1 MIKVV
6 NLISDVYKL
15 TKKIDVFAMNAIFN
29 SEPAKILVV
38 DDHPHS
44 RMAVKDLLCLDGYEV
59 LEEDGSLDITDKVI
73 EKRPDLILLDVMT
86 HQMEGFEVC
95 QRLKQ
100 DQRTSS
106 IPVVFMTVAE
116 DNLMRRRCAQ
126 VGGDDVLSKPIER
139 LKLSSRV
146 KSLVEQKRL
155 YEGLD
160 QIEQVLFAIA
170 RAIENRYPNN
180 GNSCARL
187 ATLAHSFGEYLELSF
202 IDIQNIR
209 YAAYLHDIGT
219 VSIPDEIML
228 KKGELTPEERGII
241 QQHVLIG
248 EEICQPLPNRRG
260 VLPIIRHHHERW
272 DGTGYPDGLKG
283 DDIPWLAQIFQILDI
298 YVALTSER
306 PHKKIY
312 TPTEA
317 IAIITDE
324 AHKGWRNPM
333 LVEKFTRFILNRE
346 SINNN

>member
-1 MIKVV
+1 MKVRGF
-6 NLISDVYKL
+6 LLETHKL
-15 TKKIDVFAMNAIFN
+15 TQINISAMNAIVN
-29 SEPAKILVV
+29 AERAKILII
-38 DDHPHS
+38 DEHTHS

-59 LEEDGSLDITDKVI
+59 IEADENHNITDNVI
-73 EKRPDLILLDVMT
+73 KKRPDLILLDVMMP
-86 HQMEGFEVC
+86 QMEGFEVC

-100 DQRTSS
+100 DERTSA
-106 IPVVFMTVAE
+106 IPVIFMTVAE
-116 DNLMRRRCAQ
+116 DHQLRRRCTQ
-126 VGGDDVLSKPIER
+126 VGGDDLLTKPIER

-146 KSLVEQKRL
+146 KSLIEQKRL

-187 ATLAHSFGEYLELSF
+187 ATLANSFGKF
-202 IDIQNIR
+202 IQLPFSALQNLR

-228 KKGELTPEERGII
+228 KKGELTAEERGIL

-248 EEICQPLPNRRG
+248 EEICQPLPNRVG

-272 DGTGYPDGLKG
+272 DGTGYPDGLVG
-283 DDIPWLAQIFQILDI
+283 DEIPWLAQIFQILDI

-312 TPTEA
+312 TPQEA
-317 IAIITDE
+317 LEIITEE
-324 AHKGWRNPM
+324 ASKGWRNPK
-333 LVEKFTRFILNRE
+333 LVYQFTNFIYTRE
-346 SINNN
+346 PGIKN

>member
-6 NLISDVYKL
+6 NLLAETYK
-15 TKKIDVFAMNAIFN
+15 IPQVNIFAMNAIFN
-29 SEPAKILVV
+29 SEPAKILVI

-44 RMAVKDLLCLDGYEV
+44 RMAVKDVLSLDGYEV
-59 LEEDGSLDITDKVI
+59 LEADGSLNIPDNVADKS
-73 EKRPDLILLDVMT
+73 PDLILLDVMMP
-86 HQMEGFEVC
+86 QMEGFTVC
-95 QRLKQ
+95 ERLKK
-100 DQRTSS
+100 DNRTSA

-116 DNLMRRRCAQ
+116 DHQLRRRCSQ
-126 VGGDDVLSKPIER
+126 VGGDDLLTKPIER
-139 LKLSSRV
+139 LKLLDRV
-146 KSLVEQKRL
+146 KSLIEQKRL

-170 RAIENRYPNN
+170 RAIENRYPDS

-187 ATLAHSFGEYLELSF
+187 ATLVHSFGEYLQLSF
-202 IDIQNIR
+202 AEIQNLR

-228 KKGELTPEERGII
+228 KKGELTNGERDII
-241 QQHVLIG
+241 KQHVLIG

-272 DGTGYPDGLKG
+272 NGTGYPDGLMG
-283 DDIPWLAQIFQILDI
+283 SHIPWLAQIFQILDI

-306 PHKKIY
+306 PHKKSV

-317 IAIITDE
+317 INILKEE
-324 AHKGWRNPM
+324 AEKGWRNPE
-333 LVEKFTRFILNRE
+333 LVQKFTLFIHQRE
-346 SINNN
+346 LIGIEG

>member
-1 MIKVV
+1 MKVSHILLKTV
-6 NLISDVYKL
+6 SGNPINIS
-15 TKKIDVFAMNAIFN
+15 AMNAIVN
-29 SEPAKILVV
+29 CEPAKILII
-38 DDHPHS
+38 DEHPHS

-59 LEEDGSLDITDKVI
+59 IETDENLNITDHVLK
-73 EKRPDLILLDVMT
+73 KRPDLILLDVMMP
-86 HQMEGFEVC
+86 QMEGFKVC
-95 QRLKQ
+95 QQLKQ
-100 DQRTSS
+100 DERTSG
-106 IPVVFMTVAE
+106 IPIIFMTVAE
-116 DNLMRRRCAQ
+116 DHQLRRRCTQA
-126 VGGDDVLSKPIER
+126 GGDDVLTKPIER

-146 KSLVEQKRL
+146 KSLIEQKRL

-187 ATLAHSFGEYLELSF
+187 ATLANSFGKYLQLPFSSL
-202 IDIQNIR
+202 QNLR
-209 YAAYLHDIGT
+209 YAAYLHDIGM

-272 DGTGYPDGLKG
+272 DGTGYPDGLVG
-283 DDIPWLAQIFQILDI
+283 NEIPWLAQIFQILDI
-298 YVALTSER
+298 YVALISER

-312 TPTEA
+312 HPQEA
-317 IAIITDE
+317 IEIITE
-324 AHKGWRNPM
+324 EGAKGWRNPE
-333 LVEKFTRFILNRE
+333 LVKQFTNFIITRE
-346 SINNN
+346 LLIHN